1 VSSYWDSLEKLL
13 AATDGAEATADAI
26 IQNGWAPY
34 ENRTQLIELLAE
46 HQSTEGGDGGDYD
59 YYCECGKW
67 LEWDIYDMPD
77 HVSSLLEDADLLTP
91 GRPWTKRPGGSK

>member
-1 VSSYWDSLEKLL
+1 MSSSGDALERLL

-26 IQNGWAPY
+26 IQSGWAPPA
-34 ENRTQLIELLAE
+34 NRAQMIELLAE
-46 HQSTEGGDGGDYD
+46 HQSAEGGDGGDYD

-77 HVSSLLEDADLLTP
+77 HVSSILESANLLAP
-91 GRPWTKRPGGSK
+91 GRPWAKSPGGSK